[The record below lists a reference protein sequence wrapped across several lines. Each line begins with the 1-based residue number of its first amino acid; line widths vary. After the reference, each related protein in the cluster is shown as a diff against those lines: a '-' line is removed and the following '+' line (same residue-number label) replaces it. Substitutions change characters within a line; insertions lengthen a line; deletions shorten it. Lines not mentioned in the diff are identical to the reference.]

1 MANFIND
8 VVISI
13 TKLLQAAVRENFS
26 NVLIFANNIKQYTLT
41 VGSGTSGIIWTTKTG
56 KIVNVVYVVSG
67 NNTALSVARSGSG
80 TIGTPYLITVT
91 VATNGS
97 GVATSTATQVKA
109 AADLVANVTDILTVT
124 LTGSGAGVVSALAST
139 PLALDTALS
148 KAGVYRTYTTL
159 SGMLDVY
166 TTTDPEYKMASAL
179 LANTR
184 KPARFKVY
192 SKETA
197 DVITTELAA
206 LVQTN
211 NDWYYLVYD
220 SVTVADLHECGDF
233 CASNKKRF
241 IGGTDDLDVLTDRNN
256 ANEMYIL
263 DDTNEYSNVNILGLM
278 STYTPGTA
286 TWKWKTGNNLSPV
299 GYTQSQLQTIRDNQG
314 QCFTQQSGL
323 VFLNE
328 SKTTANTFIED
339 EVFADYLKARI
350 EEDLLTL
357 LVRQPKV
364 AFDPDGIELIESTVR
379 STIKGI
385 ALVGGIAKVDTTSED
400 ELLLSDDGIYKFT
413 VTTPNASDVSS
424 GDKAQGIL
432 NNVNATVYLSGAV
445 HEIGMNL
452 IITI

>member
-8 VVISI
+8 IVIQI
-13 TKLLQAAVRENFS
+13 TKLLTAATRESFS
-26 NVLIFANNIKQYTLT
+26 NVLLFANNIKQYTLT
-41 VGSGTSGIIWTTKTG
+41 VGSGTSGITWTTKTG
-56 KIVNVVYVVSG
+56 KIVSVVYVVSG

-148 KAGVYRTYTTL
+148 KAGVYRTFTTL

-166 TTTDPEYKMASAL
+166 TTSDPEYLMASAL

-184 KPARFKVY
+184 KPSKFVVY

-206 LVQTN
+206 LVQSN
-211 NDWYYLVYD
+211 NDWYYFVYD
-220 SVTVADLHECGDF
+220 SEDVAELQECGDF
-233 CASNKKRF
+233 AASNKKRF
-241 IGGTDDLDVLTDRNN
+241 IGGTYDLDVLTDRNN

-263 DDTNEYSNVNILGLM
+263 DDTNTYSNINILGLM

-286 TWKWKTGNNLSPV
+286 TWKWKSGNNLSPV
-299 GYTQSQLQTIRDNQG
+299 GYTQSELQTIRDNQG

-323 VFLNE
+323 VFLNG

-339 EVFADYLKARI
+339 EVFADYVEARVK
-350 EEDLLTL
+350 EDLLTL
-357 LVRQPKV
+357 LTRQPKV
-364 AFDPDGIELIESTVR
+364 AFDPDGLELIESTVR

-385 ALVGGIAKVDTTSED
+385 ALVGGIAKIDPTSED
-400 ELLLSDDGIYKFT
+400 ELALSDDGIYKFT
-413 VTTPNASDVSS
+413 VSVPASSDISS
-424 GDKAQGIL
+424 SDKAQGIL
-432 NNVNATVYLSGAV
+432 NNVVATIYLSGSV
-445 HEIGMNL
+445 QEIGMNL